1 MKLIRILFIVFSLSI
16 TLTACTPSSNPP
28 KVEESENNAKEEERQ
43 SVMNVSIDEA
53 KELIET
59 ENELF
64 ILDVRTKDE
73 FDAGHIDDAVQIP
86 VDELGTRI
94 DEIIEYKENPVLV
107 YCRSGRR
114 SRDAAEILKENGF
127 TNIYNLSDGFMR
139 WK

>member
-1 MKLIRILFIVFSLSI
+1 
-16 TLTACTPSSNPP
+16 
-28 KVEESENNAKEEERQ
+28 
-43 SVMNVSIDEA
+43 
-53 KELIET
+53 
-59 ENELF
+59 
-64 ILDVRTKDE
+64 
-73 FDAGHIDDAVQIP
+73 

-94 DEIIEYKENPVLV
+94 DEIIEYKDNPVLV